1 MSAQADILLWLRI
14 HSHIELQKLPPS
26 PARDNLFMLARATI
40 AAHGQQNLMAESTE
54 IDWPGQVAYLREL
67 ARIVADEKLSRLDIQ
82 CEGMTWTLKAAPT
95 VVAQFAP
102 IEASAPVPMNA
113 PTQAATAPVAVAA
126 PSLVPLP
133 SPMVGVFYLAPSPGE
148 PNFVEIG
155 DRIERGQTIGLIE
168 AMKVFNE
175 ITAEASGTLVEIPAG
190 NGQLVETGMP
200 LMLLKS

>member
-1 MSAQADILLWLRI
+1 
-14 HSHIELQKLPPS
+14 
-26 PARDNLFMLARATI
+26 
-40 AAHGQQNLMAESTE
+40 MAEPTE
-54 IDWPGQVAYLREL
+54 IDWPAQVAYLREL
-67 ARIVADEKLSRLDIQ
+67 ARIVHDEKLSRLDI
-82 CEGMTWTLKAAPT
+82 ESDGLKWTLKAAPT
-95 VVAQFAP
+95 AVAQIVPVEAGAP
-102 IEASAPVPMNA
+102 MQIAASA
-113 PTQAATAPVAVAA
+113 TAATSDVAAVAA
-126 PSLVPLP
+126 KPELVPLP

-175 ITAEASGTLVEIPAG
+175 ITAEASGTLVEIPIV